1 MGNPPVQGKRNDIE
15 IAKEALENNA
25 NMRDIII
32 NAKSNQVIQFAQK
45 HLTYFEKKRDWKPE
59 IWWFYGPTGTGKS
72 HKAHQMAGPD
82 AHHQVKTI
90 KWWDGYDAHEN
101 VIIDEIRGDF
111 STYSDILTLLDKYPF
126 RIEVK
131 GGYRQFL
138 GKKIWITSN
147 EHPSRIFKGCG
158 ENLDQLIRRVDHIV
172 RMRRR
177 WIPHAELI
185 KQYWRN
191 KTTQK

>member
-1 MGNPPVQGKRNDIE
+1 MGCPPVQGKRNDIE

-59 IWWFYGPTGTGKS
+59 IWWFYGPTGCSKS
-72 HKAHQMAGPD
+72 HTAHEMAGKN
-82 AHHQVKTI
+82 AHHQVKSI

-101 VIIDEIRGDF
+101 VVIDEFRGDF
-111 STYSDILTLLDKYPF
+111 STFSDLLRLIDKYPY

-138 GKKIWITSN
+138 AKKIWITSN
-147 EHPSRIFKGCG
+147 KSPQKLFRNMSDEDIG
-158 ENLDQLIRRVDHIV
+158 QLLRRVDHLEY
-172 RMRRR
+172 MNTR
-177 WIPHAELI
+177 WVD
-185 KQYWRN
+185 
-191 KTTQK
+191 